1 MPIEMRFRRRR
12 SRTAEIFDALLASAC
27 RGLVAVAISLAT
39 VVIVR
44 LEITSWRVG
53 EIDQS
58 AQPDLQLMVTSP

>member
-1 MPIEMRFRRRR
+1 MPTEIRFKRRPPL
-12 SRTAEIFDALLASAC
+12 TAEICDALLASAC

-39 VVIVR
+39 LVLAQ

-58 AQPDLQLMVTSP
+58 ARTDLQLMVTSP